1 LSDSR
6 TTSTS
11 TTAPAPSDPDHS
23 ARNRLVIS
31 LLLVSA
37 FVVILNET
45 VMNVALPDLM
55 ADLRIAPSVG
65 QWLTTAFML
74 TMAVVIPTTGFLLQ
88 RFRTRTV
95 FVTAMTLFSLGTL
108 IAAVAPGFGVL
119 VTGRVVQAGG
129 TAIMMPLLMTTV
141 MTLVPP
147 ASRGK
152 TMGNISIVMSVA
164 PAIGPTVAGAI
175 LNVAGWRWIFLLVLP
190 FAVIALLL
198 GALRIP
204 NVNDPKKVP
213 VDVLSVVL
221 SAVAFAGLIYGFSS
235 IAEAAQGHAGVPV
248 WLPLG
253 CGALALGAFVWRQ
266 LTLQRADR
274 ALLDLRVFRS
284 GGFSLSVGM
293 MAVAMASMFG
303 TLILLPLYLQTVLGL
318 APLATGLV
326 LLPGSLLM
334 GLMGP
339 VVGRVYDKRGPSPLI
354 IPGTIIVCGVLWL
367 LTTVNH
373 ATPVA
378 MVVLVHVGLSLGLA
392 LTFTPLFTAGL
403 GALPARFYSYGSA
416 VIGTNQ
422 QLAGAIGT
430 ALFITVLSTVGA
442 QTLAD
447 GGSAT
452 GAVEAGVR
460 AAFLCGAALSVLLV
474 AGAFF
479 VRRPAADA
487 APAPAPASTGA
498 D

>member
-1 LSDSR
+1 MSDIR
-6 TTSTS
+6 TTSD
-11 TTAPAPSDPDHS
+11 APSASETDHS

-55 ADLRIAPSVG
+55 ADLRIQPSLG

-88 RFRTRTV
+88 RSRTRTV
-95 FVTAMTLFSLGTL
+95 FVTAMGLFSLGTL
-108 IAAVAPGFGVL
+108 IAACAPGFGVL
-119 VTGRVVQAGG
+119 VAARVVQASG

-141 MTLVPP
+141 MTLVPA
-147 ASRGK
+147 ASRGR

-164 PAIGPTVAGAI
+164 PALGPTLAGAI
-175 LNVAGWRWIFLLVLP
+175 LTVAGWRWIFLLVLP
-190 FAVIALLL
+190 FAIAALLL

-221 SAVAFAGLIYGFSS
+221 SALAFSGLIYGFSS
-235 IAEAAQGHAGVPV
+235 VAEAAQGHAGLPV
-248 WLPLG
+248 WVPLVVG
-253 CGALALGAFVWRQ
+253 GVCLVALLLRQ
-266 LTLQRADR
+266 LVLQRTDR

-284 GGFSLSVGM
+284 RGFSLAVGM

-318 APLATGLV
+318 QPLGSGLV

-334 GLMGP
+334 GLLGP
-339 VVGRVYDKRGPSPLI
+339 VVGRIYDKRGPSPLI
-354 IPGTIIVCGVLWL
+354 IPGTIVISGALWM
-367 LTTVNH
+367 LTLVGH

-378 MVVLVHVGLSLGLA
+378 LVVVVHVALSLGLA

-403 GALPARFYSYGSA
+403 GSLPARFYSYGSA

-430 ALFITVLSTVGA
+430 ALFVTVLSAVGA
-442 QTLAD
+442 HEVSS
-447 GGSAT
+447 GGTSAS
-452 GAVEAGVR
+452 AVEAGVR
-460 AAFLCGAALSVLLV
+460 AAFLCGAVLSVLLV
-474 AGAFF
+474 VGAFF
-479 VRRPAADA
+479 VRRPADVPQG
-487 APAPAPASTGA
+487 APAAAHDGEAGA
-498 D
+498 V

>member
-1 LSDSR
+1 MR
-6 TTSTS
+6 TTSD
-11 TTAPAPSDPDHS
+11 APTVSAPDHS
-23 ARNRLVIS
+23 VRNRLVIS

-55 ADLRIAPSVG
+55 KDLGIEPSLG

-95 FVTAMTLFSLGTL
+95 FVTSMTLFSVGTL
-108 IAAVAPGFGVL
+108 IAACAPGFGVL
-119 VTGRVVQAGG
+119 VAARVVQASG

-141 MTLVPP
+141 MTVVSA

-164 PAIGPTVAGAI
+164 PAIGPTIAGAI
-175 LNVAGWRWIFLLVLP
+175 LSVAGWRWIFVLVLP
-190 FAVIALLL
+190 FAVGALLL

-204 NVNDPKKVP
+204 NVNEPRKVP

-221 SAVAFAGLIYGFSS
+221 SALAFSGLIYGFSS
-235 IAEAAQGHAGVPV
+235 VAEVAQGHPGVPV
-248 WLPLG
+248 WIPITA
-253 CGALALGAFVWRQ
+253 GALSLAGLIWRQ
-266 LTLQRADR
+266 LVLQRSDR

-284 GGFSLSVGM
+284 RGFTVAVLM

-339 VVGRVYDKRGPSPLI
+339 IVGRIYDKRGPSPLI
-354 IPGTIIVCGVLWL
+354 VPGTIVVSAALWML
-367 LTTVNH
+367 STLGH

-378 MVVLVHVGLSLGLA
+378 LVVLIHVGLSVGLA
-392 LTFTPLFTAGL
+392 LTFTPLFTSGL
-403 GALPARFYSYGSA
+403 GSLPARFYSYGSA

-430 ALFITVLSTVGA
+430 ALFITILSTVGA
-442 QTLAD
+442 HELAA
-447 GGSAT
+447 GGTNTA
-452 GAVEAGVR
+452 AVQAGIH
-460 AAFLCGAALSVLLV
+460 AAFLCGATLSVLLIV
-474 AGAFF
+474 GAFF
-479 VRRPAADA
+479 VRRPVQE
-487 APAPAPASTGA
+487 G
-498 D
+498 

>member
-1 LSDSR
+1 MSDIR
-6 TTSTS
+6 TTSD
-11 TTAPAPSDPDHS
+11 APSDAPSVPAPDHS

-55 ADLRIAPSVG
+55 KDLGIQPSLG

-108 IAAVAPGFGVL
+108 IAAMAPGFGVL
-119 VTGRVVQAGG
+119 VAARVVQASG

-141 MTLVPP
+141 MTVVPA

-175 LNVAGWRWIFLLVLP
+175 LSVAGWRWIFLLVLP
-190 FAVIALLL
+190 FAVGALVL

-204 NVNDPKKVP
+204 NVNEPKMVR

-221 SAVAFAGLIYGFSS
+221 SAVAFSGLIYGFSS
-235 IAEAAQGHAGVPV
+235 VAEAAQGHPGLPV
-248 WLPLG
+248 WIPIAA
-253 CGALALGAFVWRQ
+253 GAVSLAGLVWRQ
-266 LTLQRADR
+266 LVLQRADR
-274 ALLDLRVFRS
+274 ALLDLRVFRFR
-284 GGFSLSVGM
+284 GFTLAILM

-303 TLILLPLYLQTVLGL
+303 TLILLPLFLQTVLGL

-339 VVGRVYDKRGPSPLI
+339 IVGRIYDKRGPSPLI
-354 IPGTIIVCGVLWL
+354 VPGTIAVSAALWML
-367 LTTVNH
+367 AMVGH

-378 MVVLVHVGLSLGLA
+378 LVVLIHVGLSFGLA
-392 LTFTPLFTAGL
+392 LTFTPLFTSGL
-403 GALPARFYSYGSA
+403 GSLPARFYSYGSA

-430 ALFITVLSTVGA
+430 ALFVTILSTVGA
-442 QTLAD
+442 HELAAGAGD
-447 GGSAT
+447 TA
-452 GAVEAGVR
+452 AVEAGIH
-460 AAFLCGAALSVLLV
+460 AAFVCGAALSVLLIV
-474 AGAFF
+474 GALL
-479 VRRPAADA
+479 VRRPADSA
-487 APAPAPASTGA
+487 
-498 D
+498 